1 MANVKN
7 EEKEEIRYIY
17 PEDYKFYEKKVEI
30 VDGKML
36 MVNGVNTNNVESIDI
51 YREYPNAV
59 RRLTGIKVKI

>member
-51 YREYPNAV
+51 YMK
-59 RRLTGIKVKI
+59 LLKINDQSLAITS